1 MGMAEQLKDKME
13 PGRDKPGPQE
23 PAKKEKKEREKHP
36 IPVTLAGMDSQKI
49 EGVLQLYKP
58 MLANVLMGAIPPERM
73 IQISTRIIADN
84 DNLKACST
92 RSIIGAVLSAALI
105 RLDPTPELGL
115 VSFIP
120 RKGKCCFDIG
130 YQGWVAL
137 ILRNPM
143 VSHIYAYTVREGD
156 RFEVQLGLQPNIIHV
171 PNLDKPGELKYVYAV
186 AHLSNGQTLFRYL
199 NKAQVEA
206 RRDRSEAKD
215 SKFSPWNHPVLV
227 EEMWAK
233 TALKVIRKF
242 IPVDPESKIST
253 ALAVD
258 ERSINPDSIDIEAKT
273 VKGQGPVEDAD
284 FTDVTQG
291 NGNGDKNHGAGAP
304 ANGQPSGS
312 AEKADG
318 DPGKPEPDERYL
330 KALQVHRQKIIELKG
345 EQFWNNLPGQFD
357 LESFE
362 EVPSADQEQTL
373 MDLAKITNEALKTKQ
388 RNQTGE
394 QGSIL

>member
-1 MGMAEQLKDKME
+1 MGGVAEQLKNKME
-13 PGRDKPGPQE
+13 PERGKPGSDE
-23 PAKKEKKEREKHP
+23 PAKKEKKEKNP
-36 IPVTLAGMDSQKI
+36 IPVTFAGMDSQKI

-84 DNLKACST
+84 DDLKACST

-137 ILRNPM
+137 ILRNPA
-143 VSHIYAYTVREGD
+143 VSHIYAYAVREGD
-156 RFEVQLGLQPNIIHV
+156 KFEVRLGLEPNIIHV
-171 PNLDKPGELKYVYAV
+171 PNLDKPGDLKYVYAV
-186 AHLSNGQTLFRYL
+186 AHLTNGQTLFRYL

-206 RRDRSEAKD
+206 RRDRSEARD
-215 SKFSPWNHPVLV
+215 SKYSPWNHPVLR

-242 IPVDPESKIST
+242 IPVDPESKVST

-258 ERSINPDSIDIEAKT
+258 ERSIMPEAFDLETKT
-273 VKGQGPVEDAD
+273 VKMQGNVDD
-284 FTDVTQG
+284 VNFTDVPEG
-291 NGNGDKNHGAGAP
+291 NGNGDKKSGEGPADGQSATSQENGAG
-304 ANGQPSGS
+304 N
-312 AEKADG
+312 
-318 DPGKPEPDERYL
+318 PGKSAPDERYL
-330 KALQVHRQKIIELKG
+330 KALEVHRQKIIELKG
-345 EQFWNNLPGQFD
+345 EKFWNDLPGQFG
-357 LESFE
+357 LESFT
-362 EVPSADQEQTL
+362 EVPAADQEQTL
-373 MDLAKITNEALKTKQ
+373 LDLSKITNEALRANQ
-388 RNQTGE
+388 RAQNGQ